1 MEYLYIYHYCY
12 YYYYYYYY
20 SIHYLWYNPVG
31 QDWSPPVQEAK
42 LALLM
47 RLSEI
52 IAPQWSP
59 DKNGP
64 GMWEDPAGKILM
76 FSMGKSRKI
85 MGKDVETMWK
95 SSFWTEVSSEDV
107 GNLT

>member
-1 MEYLYIYHYCY
+1 
-12 YYYYYYYY
+12 
-20 SIHYLWYNPVG
+20 
-31 QDWSPPVQEAK
+31 
-42 LALLM
+42 M

-95 SSFWTEVSSEDV
+95 SSF
-107 GNLT
+107 

>member
-1 MEYLYIYHYCY
+1 MMGYLYIYIY
-12 YYYYYYYY
+12 YTIIIIPSTIY
-20 SIHYLWYNPVG
+20 SIILWVRT
-31 QDWSPPVQEAK
+31 DLRRFSEAK

-59 DKNGP
+59 DKNGTAL
-64 GMWEDPAGKILM
+64 GCVEDPALGKSPW

-85 MGKDVETMWK
+85 MGKDVEILFLNW
-95 SSFWTEVSSEDV
+95 D
-107 GNLT
+107 L